1 MPQKSIVILAS
12 GNGSNAENIA
22 RYFSSS
28 PLARVEAVITNNT
41 CAGVIERA
49 KKLGVACV
57 AFNKYAGQ
65 KKGFLL
71 KQLLIFKPDL
81 IVLAGYLA
89 IIPHEVVQA
98 FPHKIINIHP
108 ALLPKFGGKGM
119 YGDHVHRAVLAS
131 GETQSGIT
139 IHYVNEEYDKGEII
153 FQSAL
158 SVQPGETAET
168 LAKRI
173 HQYEYKHYPPVIAQI
188 LAAS

>member
-1 MPQKSIVILAS
+1 MPPKSIVILAS
-12 GNGSNAENIA
+12 GNGSNAENIV
-22 RYFSSS
+22 RYFYTST
-28 PLARVEAVITNNT
+28 LASVEAVITNNT

-49 KKLGVACV
+49 QTLGVACV

-65 KKGFLL
+65 KKDFLL
-71 KQLLIFKPDL
+71 EQLLFFKPNL

-89 IIPHEVVQA
+89 IIPREVVQA

-119 YGDHVHRAVLAS
+119 YGDYVHRAVLAS

-158 SVQPGETAET
+158 SVQPGETTES

-173 HQYEYKHYPPVIAQI
+173 HELEYKHYPQVIAQI